1 MILNKPILVSNV
13 GINKLIF
20 KQENIFYNSDELKE
34 KMKSNI
40 EENKDFEKYYDIE
53 LNEREE
59 ILKSESI

>member
-1 MILNKPILVSNV
+1 
-13 GINKLIF
+13 
-20 KQENIFYNSDELKE
+20 
-34 KMKSNI
+34 MKSNI